1 MPGPDEW
8 LNLDGKVAIV
18 TGAGHGIG
26 SAIAEALAACGAHV
40 YATDR
45 DAGAVASAPKGRNL
59 SHGALDVSDSAAV
72 DAFFHEVVAESQ
84 RLDILVNNAGVYRG
98 FGGPVVEM
106 PDAAWRTL
114 MSVNLDGVFYCS
126 RAACRAM
133 AGCGNGGRI
142 INIAS
147 TQAFTPGVG
156 VTYDSSKAAVV
167 QMTRTLALEM
177 ASHGINV
184 NAIAPGATWVYDSP
198 PPPVSA
204 DPPPAPTGEPLADTV
219 ANRISRIPLGR
230 WASPGEVARVALF
243 FASGM
248 SDYVTGVCL
257 PVDGGW
263 LLL

>member
-1 MPGPDEW
+1 MFTAAEW
-8 LNLDGKVAIV
+8 LKLDGKVAIV

-26 SAIAEALAACGAHV
+26 SAIAGMLAGAGAHV

-45 DAGAVASAPKGRNL
+45 DHETVASAPMGKNL
-59 SHGALDVSDSAAV
+59 SHAALDVADSNAV
-72 DAFFHEVVAESQ
+72 DTFFQAVVSE
-84 RLDILVNNAGVYRG
+84 RKRVDILVNNAGVYRG
-98 FGGPVVEM
+98 LGGPVVEM
-106 PDAAWRTL
+106 SDAAWRAL
-114 MSVNLDGVFYCS
+114 MAVNLDGVFYCS

-133 AGCGNGGRI
+133 VTCGNGGRI

-177 ASHGINV
+177 ARHGINV
-184 NAIAPGATWVYDSP
+184 NAIAPGATWVYDG
-198 PPPVSA
+198 
-204 DPPPAPTGEPLADTV
+204 PPPAVSPEPPAPITGEPLADTV
-219 ANRISRIPLGR
+219 ANRISRIPKGR
-230 WASPGEVARVALF
+230 WASPDEVARVVLF
-243 FASGM
+243 LASGM